1 LYFARTSI
9 SSEAAAGARRKTF
22 MTKQMAIV
30 LMSVI
35 VCAVPLTGSRQS
47 NQSSEWFL
55 KLKSGGAPGEKKFT
69 VDLNQAGLLSVVE
82 EDPIKL
88 PKDPVTELTVNL
100 TSKDLEEIYK
110 QAVLVLS
117 EPVPNPRKKDDE
129 TIDGT
134 WINLELATHGRSV
147 ARGYHVAL
155 IQEEVPVLAK
165 LLELINKHVPKD
177 HQVY

>member
-1 LYFARTSI
+1 
-9 SSEAAAGARRKTF
+9 
-22 MTKQMAIV
+22 M
-30 LMSVI
+30 
-35 VCAVPLTGSRQS
+35 
-47 NQSSEWFL
+47 
-55 KLKSGGAPGEKKFT
+55 
-69 VDLNQAGLLSVVE
+69 
-82 EDPIKL
+82 
-88 PKDPVTELTVNL
+88 
-100 TSKDLEEIYK
+100 TSKDLEEIHK

-165 LLELINKHVPKD
+165 LLELINKHVPKE